1 MNITSSFIKKLLIVI
16 SISGFGVSC
25 SSVPEQPVT
34 PQSNINSNALSK
46 AKEALSKA
54 RQAKNSGE
62 IKNFAVT
69 ARKQAQAAIQ
79 EAQSILDKAQN
90 LLKLKQAQTASVK
103 RQALVSKRQAPVQK
117 IQEPKAAPPPQAP
130 QQQPQLGQLQ
140 SRLAQWIN
148 GNNGYLA
155 VTLEDDLFETEQT
168 ELRPKATPHIKTLAT
183 FLNQHPQLWVRLEGH
198 TDNRSSHQH
207 NLGVSERRA
216 TSVKFALMQQGV
228 SSKRI
233 VVKGFGATR
242 TIANNNTEAG
252 RRKNRRVEVII
263 LKAPEPQPSYSPQL

>member
-1 MNITSSFIKKLLIVI
+1 MNIKTLLIVI
-16 SISGFGVSC
+16 NISIFLLSC
-25 SSVPEQPVT
+25 SSVPEQPAI
-34 PQSNINSNALSK
+34 PESNIGAANNSNALSR
-46 AKEALSKA
+46 AKEALDKA
-54 RQAKNSGE
+54 RKAKNSGE

-69 ARKQAQAAIQ
+69 ARKQAQAAIE
-79 EAQSILDKAQN
+79 EAQSVLEKSQN
-90 LLKLKQAQTASVK
+90 LLKQAQTVSVK
-103 RQALVSKRQAPVQK
+103 GQAPKEVPK
-117 IQEPKAAPPPQAP
+117 IQEPKAAPLPQAS

-183 FLNQHPQLWVRLEGH
+183 FLNQHPQLWIRVEGH

-233 VVKGFGATR
+233 VVKGFGTAR
-242 TIANNNTEAG
+242 TIANNRTEAG
-252 RRKNRRVEVII
+252 RQKNRRVEVII